1 MSGRVVNLK
10 DKGAK
15 FDVYIGR
22 PSKWGN
28 PYTHL
33 ENTTAPY
40 IVETREEA
48 IALYEQEL
56 RASPEKM
63 AECKAE
69 LKNKTL
75 GCFCSPLA
83 CHGDILVKMAN
94 EEDQVW
100 KRLLGSVIGLARP
113 LVRWNTGAAQGI
125 WVAGE
130 GILVAGH
137 AVLHEKNATGEYA
150 PTGDLQYSIATFTAG
165 YAYANGADIEYLDEP
180 EEDRKKRDDEFDWD
194 AFYVRAKNY
203 PMC

>member
-56 RASPEKM
+56 RANPEMMK
-63 AECKAE
+63 AVKAE
-69 LKNKTL
+69 LRGKVC
-75 GCFCSPLA
+75 GCFCSPLP
-83 CHGDILVKMAN
+83 CHGDVLVKIAN
-94 EEDQVW
+94 EED
-100 KRLLGSVIGLARP
+100 
-113 LVRWNTGAAQGI
+113 
-125 WVAGE
+125 E
-130 GILVAGH
+130 
-137 AVLHEKNATGEYA
+137 
-150 PTGDLQYSIATFTAG
+150 
-165 YAYANGADIEYLDEP
+165 
-180 EEDRKKRDDEFDWD
+180 
-194 AFYVRAKNY
+194 
-203 PMC
+203 